1 MLGAERALHL
11 CGGQVECRTAWHA
24 RVHARA
30 TPQPARGF
38 ERDARR
44 AARRGA
50 RGAVSRGSP
59 SGARRRGGARSRVR
73 RNSKKC
79 FVFRFLAERRAR
91 SARATPHAD
100 PTPRPRAPWTGGTA
114 CRSPPRVA
122 PAVLMSLRSLTCVP
136 SAAHAMRLCAHR
148 AIRAPMPR
156 PAYRGFEPPSLMRE
170 RFLRQAAS
178 PGT

>member
-59 SGARRRGGARSRVR
+59 SGAEARRGARSRVR

-79 FVFRFLAERRAR
+79 FVFRFLAEPSPERACDASRTPRRDPVRRGRAGLHAGLHLASHLRYLVFTLADVRPVRRACDAAVCASR
-91 SARATPHAD
+91 HPRPDAPSSVPWLRATVPHA
-100 PTPRPRAPWTGGTA
+100 
-114 CRSPPRVA
+114 
-122 PAVLMSLRSLTCVP
+122 
-136 SAAHAMRLCAHR
+136 
-148 AIRAPMPR
+148 
-156 PAYRGFEPPSLMRE
+156 
-170 RFLRQAAS
+170 
-178 PGT
+178 